1 MSGIT
6 TTASNKPIKDQDIEN
21 QNIWL
26 SDLMKEYSELL
37 DELTYDNS
45 PNSRQKKAD
54 LIWNNEQKNPPLIK
68 RQHNTQI
75 FPVEL

>member
-6 TTASNKPIKDQDIEN
+6 TTASNKPVKDQDIEN

-45 PNSRQKKAD
+45 PNSRQKKSRYN
-54 LIWNNEQKNPPLIK
+54 LESRSKEP
-68 RQHNTQI
+68 TTS
-75 FPVEL
+75 

>member
-6 TTASNKPIKDQDIEN
+6 TTASNKPIEN

>member
-6 TTASNKPIKDQDIEN
+6 TTASNEPVKDQRIEN
-21 QNIWL
+21 QNVWL

-37 DELTYDNS
+37 DDLTYDNS

-54 LIWNNEQKNPPLIK
+54 IIWNTDQKNPPLVK
-68 RQHNTQI
+68 RQPNAQM
-75 FPVEL
+75 VQVML